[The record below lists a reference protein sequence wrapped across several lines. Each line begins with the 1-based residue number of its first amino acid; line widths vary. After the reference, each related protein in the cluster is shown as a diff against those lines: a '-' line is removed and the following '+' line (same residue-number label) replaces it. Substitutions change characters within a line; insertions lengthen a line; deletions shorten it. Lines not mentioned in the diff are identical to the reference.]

1 MIKEIT
7 FVLSIPISAL
17 YETTYRKSSR
27 AWQKTLL
34 PVVHNVEIESS
45 PKITVDGSSSLNNNK
60 SLLQPSY
67 NRYQKVMIDDPIS
80 GGKVEKIYLDREIFI
95 SSENWDSIQNQKND
109 SKFVK
114 NLAQAIWTRHELVN
128 RSLDGKG
135 AARIVNRSP
144 RKMLTP
150 KKRQVIEACFQD
162 RITKQQPGLTGTNL
176 EKAVKGSGRYLTEL
190 INDLIKR
197 EVKNSKK

>member
-1 MIKEIT
+1 M
-7 FVLSIPISAL
+7 VLPEDPRYNKTLGL
-17 YETTYRKSSR
+17 YETSTPDLTEYN
-27 AWQKTLL
+27 T
-34 PVVHNVEIESS
+34 PEIESS
-45 PKITVDGSSSLNNNK
+45 PIITVDGSSSLNNNK

-80 GGKVEKIYLDREIFI
+80 GGKVEKIYLDKEIFI
-95 SSENWDSIQNQKND
+95 SSENWDSIQNQKDD
-109 SKFVK
+109 SQFVK

-150 KKRQVIEACFQD
+150 KKRQVIEVCFQD
-162 RITKQQPGLTGTNL
+162 RITKQQPRLTGTNL

-197 EVKNSKK
+197 KVKNSKK